1 MSIAGNNV
9 ITRLNYIQKEVGR
22 KVKSSKKYHQWEFS
36 LNGNY
41 HKIELFH
48 SLASGRKKLV
58 VDGDYIF
65 KDDSYFNDF
74 RYEFE
79 LDGKIIEIKQKKM
92 NEYELFICDK
102 SFNEMKKEEQEGKY
116 IDLVKKQI
124 EKLKLN
130 NEYNKNYKNNRNKIY
145 EEHDFEQE
153 EDEDEEYE
161 NNNYGFQNNYNYKNI
176 QYSHNNLSNN
186 IRNDDDFYKSIG
198 DDFDF
203 SQTAFE
209 KNKKIL
215 ENFDF
220 FGDDDN
226 SNMNRNNY
234 QNQNNQNFNQFTNNN
249 GNNDNLSFN
258 NNRFQNKQNNNSFN
272 YINNN
277 NFRINN
283 NQNNKQNNFNNLKMN
298 NFNFPQNNNFKGI

>member
-48 SLASGRKKLV
+48 SLVSGRKKLV
-58 VDGDYIF
+58 VDGDYIL

-79 LDGKIIEIKQKKM
+79 LDGKILELKQKKM

-130 NEYNKNYKNNRNKIY
+130 NEYNKIYKNNRNKIY

-153 EDEDEEYE
+153 EEEDEEYE
-161 NNNYGFQNNYNYKNI
+161 NNNYGFQNNYNYKKNI
-176 QYSHNNLSNN
+176 QYSNNNFSNN
-186 IRNDDDFYKSIG
+186 FRNDDDFYKSNG

-220 FGDDDN
+220 FGDDDG

-234 QNQNNQNFNQFTNNN
+234 QNQNSQNFNQITNNN
-249 GNNDNLSFN
+249 GNNDFLSFN
-258 NNRFQNKQNNNSFN
+258 NSIFQNKQNNNN
-272 YINNN
+272 YMNNN

-283 NQNNKQNNFNNLKMN
+283 NQNNKQNNYNNLQMN
-298 NFNFPQNNNFKGI
+298 NFNFPQNNGFNGI

>member
-48 SLASGRKKLV
+48 SLVSGRKKLV
-58 VDGDYIF
+58 VDGDYIL

-79 LDGKIIEIKQKKM
+79 LDGKILELKQKKM

-130 NEYNKNYKNNRNKIY
+130 NEYNKIYKNNRNKIY

-153 EDEDEEYE
+153 EEEDEEYE
-161 NNNYGFQNNYNYKNI
+161 NNNYGFQNNYNYKKNI
-176 QYSHNNLSNN
+176 QYSNNNFSNN
-186 IRNDDDFYKSIG
+186 FRNDDDFYKSNG

-209 KNKKIL
+209 VLLYPGHCAGKAVLIYFQSLRLRVVILILQLNCDIIIISNKVIREDRYVTGTRL
-215 ENFDF
+215 A
-220 FGDDDN
+220 
-226 SNMNRNNY
+226 
-234 QNQNNQNFNQFTNNN
+234 
-249 GNNDNLSFN
+249 
-258 NNRFQNKQNNNSFN
+258 
-272 YINNN
+272 I
-277 NFRINN
+277 
-283 NQNNKQNNFNNLKMN
+283 
-298 NFNFPQNNNFKGI
+298 